1 MSAVPLPL
9 DDVLLR
15 ADVWR
20 GDRLAALATESV
32 SSGFEQL
39 DAELPGFG
47 WPRGVLVELL
57 ADMHG
62 IGEVSLLL
70 PALKQCVADELPV
83 AVIAPP
89 GMAHAPAWAAQLPL
103 VHLLVV
109 EAAKDD
115 IAWCAELLLASGGLG
130 AVLVWLPAKIGNKS
144 LRRLQLA
151 VEGSRSLAFMFR
163 SLACMQTSSP
173 APLRLSLVGS
183 LQGLQVDIF
192 KRRGP
197 PCEKTLLLQVER
209 PLPWGRVR
217 SEPPRLQRALR
228 RSRLVALVSAI
239 ASEAA
244 KS

>member
-15 ADVWR
+15 PDIWR
-20 GDRLAALATESV
+20 GDRLAGLETESM
-32 SSGFEQL
+32 SSSFARL
-39 DAELPGFG
+39 DAELPGGG
-47 WPRGVLVELL
+47 WPRGALVELL
-57 ADMHG
+57 ADMRG

-70 PALKQCVADELPV
+70 PALKQCAAEELPV

-103 VHLLVV
+103 AHLVVV
-109 EAAKDD
+109 EASKDD

-130 AVLVWLPAKIGNKS
+130 AVLAWLPAKISNKS

-151 VEGSRSLAFMFR
+151 AEGSRSLAFMFR
-163 SLACMQTSSP
+163 PIVCMQTSSP
-173 APLRLSLVGS
+173 APLRLSLAGS
-183 LQGLQVDIF
+183 RQGLQVDIF

-209 PLPWGRVR
+209 PLPWTRMR
-217 SEPPRLQRALR
+217 SEPPVLQKVVRWPRLAL
-228 RSRLVALVSAI
+228 LAN
-239 ASEAA
+239 EGA
-244 KS
+244 K